1 MPRRDFLEDFR
12 QAPPAVLPSLLLCD
26 FGNLAAE
33 VHALQAAGARAL
45 HLDVMDGNFVP
56 NLTYGMT
63 IVEAVRKSTDLPL
76 EAHLMIARPADYVDA
91 FIDAGADVVTIHAEA
106 VDDPRPVLEQIR
118 RRGAAAGLAINPPTP
133 VETIAAALPLCDVV
147 LAMSVMPGF
156 GSQAFDPVA
165 LNKLRALRRQWG
177 DSLLLE
183 VDGGVNEKTVAECAR
198 AGAQLL
204 VVGSAIFRRG
214 GRPYPESI
222 AELTELAR
230 AS

>member
-1 MPRRDFLEDFR
+1 MLTILLIRSGTTEFDAQGRIQGTLDVPLSDEGLR
-12 QAPPAVLPSLLLCD
+12 QA
-26 FGNLAAE
+26 
-33 VHALQAAGARAL
+33 R
-45 HLDVMDGNFVP
+45 
-56 NLTYGMT
+56 
-63 IVEAVRKSTDLPL
+63 
-76 EAHLMIARPADYVDA
+76 
-91 FIDAGADVVTIHAEA
+91 
-106 VDDPRPVLEQIR
+106 
-118 RRGAAAGLAINPPTP
+118 AAAGLAINPPTP

-165 LNKLRALRRQWG
+165 LDKLRALRRQGG